1 MCCDGTLFHSVL
13 LQPGD
18 EPRQLSSLGL
28 KIKKKGGQTFFYQPC
43 PAHQKGECRIYLD
56 RPHRCRQFNC
66 QQLVRL
72 TEGKTTEPQVLET
85 IREARRMVSQV
96 EQLMDQVEETN
107 PLRGLATRCAA
118 ALDTGHRGPLHE
130 KLESAMQTL
139 EKFLESEF
147 RVKP

>member
-13 LQPGD
+13 LQPGE

-43 PAHQKGECRIYLD
+43 PAHHKGECRIYPD

-72 TEGKTTEPQVLET
+72 AEGKTTEPQALET

>member
-1 MCCDGTLFHSVL
+1 
-13 LQPGD
+13 
-18 EPRQLSSLGL
+18 
-28 KIKKKGGQTFFYQPC
+28 
-43 PAHQKGECRIYLD
+43 
-56 RPHRCRQFNC
+56 
-66 QQLVRL
+66 
-72 TEGKTTEPQVLET
+72 
-85 IREARRMVSQV
+85 MVSQV